1 MPQPSTYTEE
11 LAAEIVRRLSTGE
24 PLAVIC
30 RDAHMPA
37 VRTVSDWKRDH
48 PEFGV
53 AFGEAREDGADAIA
67 ADCLRIADTPMVGL
81 VEKVERLA
89 KPREKDGPEDAPTEY
104 ELVVTETRRE
114 DMLGHRKLQVETRL
128 KLLAKW
134 DPRRYGDRTALEHS
148 GSLTLEALIAQS
160 LKQPS

>member
-1 MPQPSTYTEE
+1 MSRPTLYTPE
-11 LAAEIVRRLSTGE
+11 LADRILARLSKGE

-30 RDAHMPA
+30 RDDNMPA
-37 VRTVSDWKRDH
+37 VRTVSDWKIKH

-67 ADCLRIADTPMVGL
+67 ADCLQIADSPLVGL
-81 VEKVERLA
+81 VEKVERIA
-89 KPREKDGPEDAPTEY
+89 KPRAPDAPADAPVEY

-160 LKQPS
+160 LKQP